1 MDIEPEELSSRLKK
15 YKAAVRKMNPSN
27 VFFSENTIELENG
40 LNVACYDYLSSA
52 LDDDIYNLCFITD
65 LSTGELFGC
74 FNCPFDVQVQ
84 WEALV
89 RQMIKSIEILPIF
102 DGSEFQG
109 FAYTEEG

>member
-1 MDIEPEELSSRLKK
+1 MFDDEHIIKSNI
-15 YKAAVRKMNPSN
+15 AARNAEK
-27 VFFSENTIELENG
+27 NTII
-40 LNVACYDYLSSA
+40 S
-52 LDDDIYNLCFITD
+52 
-65 LSTGELFGC
+65 
-74 FNCPFDVQVQ
+74 DVEVDQ